1 MDPLSYD
8 KIRTRLALE
17 KQLESIVTA
26 AALMADADCTR
37 DERTNRIVAE
47 CNAVREALQHLLDK
61 YMDNV
66 GVFCYIQNLAIM
78 MIDCLS

>member
-1 MDPLSYD
+1 MNPLAYD
-8 KIRTRLALE
+8 KNRTRLELE

-61 YMDNV
+61 YMENV
-66 GVFCYIQNLAIM
+66 SRGGGGRCN
-78 MIDCLS
+78 DEHD

>member
-66 GVFCYIQNLAIM
+66 SHCVHSFR
-78 MIDCLS
+78 IDIADHSCI